1 MYVRCVRVQ
10 RLATMLQ
17 EAAAEPPAHPWRA
30 AEYPQPYGHSKAN
43 GHAPHCIGG
52 EPHFLSAWWI
62 LGSVE
67 SDEECLSDLLQISTN
82 LFLLTALVH

>member
-1 MYVRCVRVQ
+1 MCVRCVRVQ
-10 RLATMLQ
+10 RLASMLQ

-52 EPHFLSAWWI
+52 EPHFLRV
-62 LGSVE
+62 LGGFWGVWRVMKNACQIS
-67 SDEECLSDLLQISTN
+67 CKFLQIS
-82 LFLLTALVH
+82 AY